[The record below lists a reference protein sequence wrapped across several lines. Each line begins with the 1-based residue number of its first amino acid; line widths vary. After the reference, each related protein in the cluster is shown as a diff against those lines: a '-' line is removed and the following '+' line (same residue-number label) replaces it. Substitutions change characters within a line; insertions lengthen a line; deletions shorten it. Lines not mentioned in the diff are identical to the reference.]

1 MKRITIAGLAAA
13 ALSCSILTIV
23 VVVNCIGLA
32 VNNQQQIIEVT
43 QSNNDDDRSSSQLQQ
58 QNSNNIMTIGSNIGH
73 NRRRLQQVK
82 HLDCMNGQ
90 CNEVNNDVQVTPSD
104 VTAQLQDAPSRLT
117 EEQCKQRIKAFLG
130 GLYPHLDDNMLPKYL
145 RDSMP
150 REKLSVMD
158 IWDLDKDV
166 AYFWHIPKVRKF
178 CVESVSLNPNNHHP
192 STL

>member
-1 MKRITIAGLAAA
+1 MTMVTMKRIAIVGLAAA
-13 ALSCSILTIV
+13 AVSCSILTTV
-23 VVVNCIGLA
+23 VVVNYCIGLA
-32 VNNQQQIIEVT
+32 AVNDKQQVIETQI
-43 QSNNDDDRSSSQLQQ
+43 NNDDRSSS
-58 QNSNNIMTIGSNIGH
+58 NIMTIGNNIGH
-73 NRRRLQQVK
+73 NRRRRLQQVK
-82 HLDCMNGQ
+82 HLDCTNGQ
-90 CNEVNNDVQVTPSD
+90 CNEVINNDEQVTPSD

-117 EEQCKQRIKAFLG
+117 EEQRKQRIKAFLG

-166 AYFWHIPKVRKF
+166 AYFWHIPKVRGV
-178 CVESVSLNPNNHHP
+178 CLIYLYNY

>member
-1 MKRITIAGLAAA
+1 MVTMKRITIAGLAAA
-13 ALSCSILTIV
+13 ALSCSILTTV
-23 VVVNCIGLA
+23 VVVNHVGGLA
-32 VNNQQQIIEVT
+32 VNDKQQVIET

-73 NRRRLQQVK
+73 NRRRLQLVK

-90 CNEVNNDVQVTPSD
+90 CNEVNDEQVTPSD

-117 EEQCKQRIKAFLG
+117 EEQRKQRIKAFLG
-130 GLYPHLDDNMLPKYL
+130 GLYPHLDGNMLPKYL

-166 AYFWHIPKVRKF
+166 AYFWHIPKVRK
-178 CVESVSLNPNNHHP
+178 
-192 STL
+192 

>member
-1 MKRITIAGLAAA
+1 MVTMKRFAIVGLAAA
-13 ALSCSILTIV
+13 AVSCSILTTVVIV
-23 VVVNCIGLA
+23 NRVGGLLA
-32 VNNQQQIIEVT
+32 VHNRQQIEA
-43 QSNNDDDRSSSQLQQ
+43 QNNNDDRSPSQLQQ
-58 QNSNNIMTIGSNIGH
+58 SNNIMTIGH

-90 CNEVNNDVQVTPSD
+90 CNEVVNDEQVTPSD

-117 EEQCKQRIKAFLG
+117 EEQRKQRIKAFLG

-166 AYFWHIPKVRKF
+166 AYFWHIPKVRK
-178 CVESVSLNPNNHHP
+178 
-192 STL
+192 